1 MKPEMYVDAVRRAV
15 ATVNA
20 ETSGAAFSG
29 VVAVADR
36 DTVVYSHADGFS
48 DRANSVR
55 NTDETRFGIASGT
68 KFFTALGIAR
78 LVELKRLTFES
89 RLVDLL
95 PGVFPSVDPGVTIH
109 HLLTHSSGMY
119 DYYDESANPDADE
132 FFVAVPWSSLRNP
145 TDYLPLYHERPM
157 VASPGEPFRYNN
169 GAYVTLG
176 AIIEKI
182 TGAPYVEF
190 IEAEI
195 LARAGMAESGF
206 FSFNRLPSNT
216 AAGYIELP
224 DGGWKTN
231 IYNLPIRGGG
241 DGGLYTTPRDLARFW
256 HTLTTETILSPSI
269 TRTVLT
275 PHIRIDANT
284 QYGYGVYI
292 GADADRQKLM
302 IVGGDAG
309 VGFASTYF
317 AHDEVSISI
326 FSNVTNGEEKMGNAI
341 SAAVRLG

>member
-1 MKPEMYVDAVRRAV
+1 MEPCRYGVAVERAV
-15 ATVNA
+15 AGGVDA
-20 ETSGAAFSG
+20 GFSG
-29 VVAVADR
+29 VVAVAHR
-36 DTVVYSHADGFS
+36 DTVVYSHADGFA
-48 DRANSVR
+48 DRANVVA
-55 NTDETRFGIASGT
+55 NTVETRFGIASGT

-78 LVELKRLTFES
+78 LVEQGQVTFQS

-95 PGVFPSVDPGVTIH
+95 PDVFPSIDPAVTIH

-132 FFVAVPWSSLRNP
+132 FFVAVPWYSLENP
-145 TDYLPLYHERPM
+145 SDYLPLYRERPM
-157 VASPGEPFRYNN
+157 VAKPGEPFRYNN

-176 AIIEKI
+176 AVIEKV
-182 TGAPYVEF
+182 TGRSYVEL
-190 IEAEI
+190 IEAE
-195 LARAGMAESGF
+195 LLERAGMTESGL
-206 FSFNRLPSNT
+206 FSFNRLPGKT

-241 DGGLYTTPRDLARFW
+241 DGGLYTTARDLARFW
-256 HTLTTETILSPSI
+256 HALTTDTILPSDI

-275 PHIRIDANT
+275 PHIRIDSNT

-292 GADADRQKLM
+292 GGTADRQKLM

-309 VGFASTYF
+309 LGFASTYYP
-317 AHDEVSISI
+317 ADEVSVSI
-326 FSNVTNGEEKMGNAI
+326 FSNVTNGEE
-341 SAAVRLG
+341 RLGDAIARALDAE